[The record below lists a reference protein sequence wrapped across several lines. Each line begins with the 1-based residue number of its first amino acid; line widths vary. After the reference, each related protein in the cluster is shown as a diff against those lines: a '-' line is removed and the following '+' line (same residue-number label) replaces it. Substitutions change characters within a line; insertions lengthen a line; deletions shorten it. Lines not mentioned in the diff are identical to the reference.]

1 MYIYI
6 HLYKYIYIHVV
17 ENAVAHD
24 CKRYL
29 CFSIYCA
36 IVQNYIFF
44 PQFPN
49 ITLSLSFY
57 SAQRPREHVR
67 TESTSNCMLPSDGLL
82 DEMQTPI
89 DSFRSE
95 HR

>member
-49 ITLSLSFY
+49 ITLSLSLL
-57 SAQRPREHVR
+57 QRAAATR
-67 TESTSNCMLPSDGLL
+67 T
-82 DEMQTPI
+82 
-89 DSFRSE
+89 RSYRINFE
-95 HR
+95 LYAA